1 MKNLIG
7 LAIILAV
14 VFGVWKIWEVYEDAQ
29 TTRDLERRE
38 IQKRG
43 DGSRLPGM
51 NYTLEQ
57 SYYTAKEKG
66 TSGLRDFIKNY
77 KGTPHLVDPRLG
89 SIELDYAVLLNITSP
104 SDARR
109 VYEDVRERAG
119 STAALKDRI
128 KQLEATFR

>member
-7 LAIILAV
+7 LVIILSV
-14 VFGVWKIWEVYEDAQ
+14 VLGVYKVWEFYEEQQNTKAA
-29 TTRDLERRE
+29 ERRE

-66 TSGLRDFIKNY
+66 TSGLRDFIRNY
-77 KGTPHLVDPRLG
+77 KGTPHLVDPRLA

-104 SDARR
+104 TEARR
-109 VYEDVRERAG
+109 VYEEVRERAA
-119 STAALKDRI
+119 SLPAVKDRI
-128 KQLEATFR
+128 KELESTFR